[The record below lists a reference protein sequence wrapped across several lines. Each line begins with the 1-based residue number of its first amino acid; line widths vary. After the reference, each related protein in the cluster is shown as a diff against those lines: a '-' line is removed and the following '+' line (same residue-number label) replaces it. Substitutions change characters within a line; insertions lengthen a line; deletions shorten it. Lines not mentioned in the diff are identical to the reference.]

1 MDNLYNFCQ
10 PYDILIMYIIIWI
23 CIFSNLQSSQ
33 VKRSPQDA
41 INEFITRKL
50 NSFLVVDVR
59 FLFEISTISVFLNLM

>member
-1 MDNLYNFCQ
+1 MDNLYSFCQ

-23 CIFSNLQSSQ
+23 CIFSILQSSQ
-33 VKRSPQDA
+33 VKCSPQDY

-59 FLFEISTISVFLNLM
+59 FIFEISTISVFLNLM